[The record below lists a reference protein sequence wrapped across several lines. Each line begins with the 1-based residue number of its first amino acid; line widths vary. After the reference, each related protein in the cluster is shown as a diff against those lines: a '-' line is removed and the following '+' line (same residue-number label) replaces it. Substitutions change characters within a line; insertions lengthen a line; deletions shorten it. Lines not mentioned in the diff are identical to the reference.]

1 MSRRSWSSSAHHRR
15 HRQKPATGRQWQES
29 LQTTSPRHACINFR
43 CTGMCLTVQVILLAI
58 FLAPCVDATG
68 SKKSQAAAQIILGF
82 FESRVSVS
90 FGWAVGR
97 RAKFITRTQNSL
109 VHQESM
115 TAMHMSSA
123 VTNDEIY
130 HTVCGSHF
138 GSSVDLGLQQ
148 EGPVIVS
155 RQNGRSGSPCM
166 KFAVVGAP
174 VGWYE

>member
-1 MSRRSWSSSAHHRR
+1 
-15 HRQKPATGRQWQES
+15 
-29 LQTTSPRHACINFR
+29 
-43 CTGMCLTVQVILLAI
+43 MCLTVQVILLAI

-82 FESRVSVS
+82 SESLVSVS

-97 RAKFITRTQNSL
+97 RAKCITRTQNSL

-130 HTVCGSHF
+130 HTVSGSHF
-138 GSSVDLGLQQ
+138 GSSVDLGLQ
-148 EGPVIVS
+148 
-155 RQNGRSGSPCM
+155 
-166 KFAVVGAP
+166 
-174 VGWYE
+174 